1 MTKIQLTLLTLF
13 FFTFTFGQVSDCNCI
28 NELNDI
34 SEQIKNAKSYKV
46 QIKGN
51 KIIEFEKWKTEIET
65 EIKNDSLINFF
76 CVGYLQKYISFIN
89 DLHNQV
95 YATQK
100 HELIQAPN
108 YPKSI
113 DTNQIQNDSIS
124 GIYFAG
130 VDKILIK
137 RETNNTWLGITLES
151 NSSKWEKGKIRLV
164 IKKTKNN
171 IFEIFEYFQNGYLF
185 YQKDVKIENGRIHS
199 TFWNKQNKYFFNQNH
214 INNFTYKTI
223 NSSFDYFGIKTLNRT
238 NSLIEEM
245 DKFFNQNLGNLTKPN
260 LIIDLRN
267 NGGGSTKQ
275 AEKLLESLKNN
286 ENIIHIYIIINFKT
300 ASAAELVTLKLK
312 EDKRTIIV
320 GENSKGMI
328 EYGYGNKSYSS
339 TSSCSEFKIDLSTEQ
354 TNKKLSIYE
363 CIGIKPD
370 YSLNNESDWIEQI
383 ININPKE

>member
-354 TNKKLSIYE
+354 TNKNLSIYE

>member
-113 DTNQIQNDSIS
+113 DTTQIQNDSIS

-137 RETNNTWLGITLES
+137 RETNNTWLGVTLES

-354 TNKKLSIYE
+354 TNKNLSIYE

-383 ININPKE
+383 ININPK

>member
-113 DTNQIQNDSIS
+113 DTTQIQNDSIS

-354 TNKKLSIYE
+354 TNKNLSIYE

-383 ININPKE
+383 ININPK

>member
-13 FFTFTFGQVSDCNCI
+13 FFTNTFGQNNDCKCI
-28 NELNDI
+28 NDLNDI
-34 SEQIKNAKSYKV
+34 SEQIKKAKSYKV
-46 QIKGN
+46 QIKGD
-51 KIIEFEKWKTEIET
+51 KIIEFEKWKNEIET
-65 EIKNDSLINFF
+65 EIKNDSFIDFF

-95 YATQK
+95 YAMQK
-100 HELIQAPN
+100 HEFIQAPT

-113 DTNQIQNDSIS
+113 DTTHIQNDSIS
-124 GIYFAG
+124 GIYFGG
-130 VDKILIK
+130 VDKILVK
-137 RETNNTWLGITLES
+137 QENNNTWLGITLES

-214 INNFTYKTI
+214 LENFTYKTI
-223 NSSFDYFGIKTLNRT
+223 NSSFDYIGIKTLNRI
-238 NSLIEEM
+238 NSLINEM
-245 DKFFNQNLGNLTKPN
+245 DNFLNQNLQNLTKPN

-267 NGGGSTKQ
+267 NGGGSVKQ

-286 ENIIHIYIIINFKT
+286 ENIKQIYIIINFKT
-300 ASAAELVTLKLK
+300 ASAAELMTLKLK

-339 TSSCSEFKIDLSTEQ
+339 QSSCSKFKIDLSTEQ
-354 TNKKLSIYE
+354 TNKNLSKYE
-363 CIGIKPD
+363 CVGIKPD
-370 YSLNNESDWIEQI
+370 YTLNNESDWMEQI
-383 ININPKE
+383 IKLNLKE

>member
-1 MTKIQLTLLTLF
+1 MTKIQLTLLSLF
-13 FFTFTFGQVSDCNCI
+13 YFTFTIGQVNDCNCI

-34 SEQIKNAKSYKV
+34 SEKIKNAKSYKV
-46 QIKGN
+46 QIKGD

-65 EIKNDSLINFF
+65 EIKKDSLIDFF

-100 HELIQAPN
+100 NEFIQAPN
-108 YPKSI
+108 YTKSI
-113 DTNQIQNDSIS
+113 DTTQIQNDSVS
-124 GIYFAG
+124 GIYYAG
-130 VDKILIK
+130 NNKILIK
-137 RETNNTWLGITLES
+137 KENNNTWLGITLES

-164 IKKTKNN
+164 IKKTKYN
-171 IFEIFEYFQNGYLF
+171 IFEIFEYLQNGILI

-199 TFWNKQNKYFFNQNH
+199 TFWNKQNKLFFNQNH
-214 INNFTYKTI
+214 LENFTYKTI
-223 NSSFDYFGIKTLNRT
+223 NSSFDYIGIKTLKRT
-238 NSLIEEM
+238 KILMEEA
-245 DKFFNQNLGNLTKPN
+245 DKFIEQNLRNITKPN

-286 ENIIHIYIIINFKT
+286 ENIEHIYIIINFKT
-300 ASAAELVTLKLK
+300 ASAAELITLKLK

-328 EYGYGNKSYSS
+328 EYGHGNKSYSS
-339 TSSCSEFKIDLSTEQ
+339 TSNCSAFKIDLSTEQ
-354 TNKKLSIYE
+354 TDKNLSIYE
-363 CIGIKPD
+363 CIGIKPN
-370 YSLNNESDWIEQI
+370 YSLNNASDWIEQI